1 MKNIKKVNV
10 IDGHVAKKLRKFRF
24 DAGLSQRDLA
34 QFAKISFQQIQ
45 KYESAQNKISVAK
58 LFEFSQILKVS
69 MSSFFDGLIYKA
81 DDGSCTREAF
91 DKIGD
96 FCLDIDDYSILIT
109 TFNNIGN
116 EIVQQ
121 NIINLMQNIA
131 KLDFNNKVKRNYSD

>member
-1 MKNIKKVNV
+1 MKSIKKVSV
-10 IDGHVAKKLRKFRF
+10 IDNHVAKKLRKFRF

-34 QFAKISFQQIQ
+34 QFAGISFQQIQ

-69 MSSFFDGLIYKA
+69 MSSFFDGLIYKTN
-81 DDGSCTREAF
+81 DRSYTREVF
-91 DKIGD
+91 DEIGD

-109 TFNNIGN
+109 TFNDIGN
-116 EIVQQ
+116 EIIRQ
-121 NIINLMQNIA
+121 NILNLMQNIA